1 MFFEVDTLISQIVQ
15 GTTEQQHATASIND
29 NMSMVVKLSRELN
42 ANLLSVA
49 ELAEMQQQTAA
60 EVDTTLSRICV

>member
-1 MFFEVDTLISQIVQ
+1 LIHSTQVVDAFEKIGQMFFEVDTLISQIAQ

-49 ELAEMQQQTAA
+49 
-60 EVDTTLSRICV
+60 